1 MKDYVWLVLA
11 WGTYFFVHSILA
23 ANSVKN
29 FFKELLGRGFRLYR
43 IFYSIIATIGLLA
56 LLLFNATLP
65 SDLLLPS
72 SGMIR
77 YLSLMLATFGVVVI
91 SQTFREHSA
100 LGFLGLKV
108 ESKKFI
114 RSGILNKA
122 RHPIYSGTILIVVGF
137 FLFIPTVATLL
148 STLCILSYLPIGIYL
163 EEKKLL
169 LEFGDSYAQYQSE
182 VPALIPDFRKRV

>member
-1 MKDYVWLVLA
+1 MDYVWLVLA
-11 WGTYFFVHSILA
+11 WGTYFLGHSILA
-23 ANSVKN
+23 VNSVKN

-43 IFYSIIATIGLLA
+43 IFYSIIATVGLLA
-56 LLLFNATLP
+56 LLLFNASLP

-91 SQTFREHSA
+91 SQTFREYSA
-100 LGFLGLKV
+100 AGFLGLKA

-114 RSGILNKA
+114 RSGILNKV

-137 FLFIPTVATLL
+137 FLFSPTVATLL
-148 STLCILSYLPIGIYL
+148 SSLCILSYLPIGIYL

-169 LEFGDSYAQYQSE
+169 LEFGDLYAQYQSE

>member
-1 MKDYVWLVLA
+1 
-11 WGTYFFVHSILA
+11 
-23 ANSVKN
+23 
-29 FFKELLGRGFRLYR
+29 
-43 IFYSIIATIGLLA
+43 
-56 LLLFNATLP
+56 
-65 SDLLLPS
+65 
-72 SGMIR
+72 
-77 YLSLMLATFGVVVI
+77 MLATFGVVVI

>member
-100 LGFLGLKV
+100 LGFLGLKA